1 MSPSPSLSILAAN
14 VPDRME
20 AVETEV
26 QDIYVN
32 ISWNLPDFGSSS
44 VTAYDLQFRVD
55 DTTTFASILPECDGS
70 DETIVSQRF
79 CLAPKSKLRLIHF
92 LDISTRASQHGLM
105 LLLTQPERRTI
116 SKWLLSITMVKEINH
131 RHWQFKLAQDLHNA
145 IRLVI
150 SFSNRYQLGN
160 VADNGGCLVTGFK
173 IL

>member
-116 SKWLLSITMVKEINH
+116 SKWLLSINGEGDKSSALTVQACTAPSGSNH
-131 RHWQFKLAQDLHNA
+131 NSSQVVLLTICKSQLVQSGICLH
-145 IRLVI
+145 RL
-150 SFSNRYQLGN
+150 R
-160 VADNGGCLVTGFK
+160 
-173 IL
+173 